1 MTRNLEPASRRAC
14 GFFNCD
20 EFSRH
25 IPVHLCAPFRTA
37 LFQPDVEGLSPYSLL
52 AIHTPDLIRLSGM
65 PNLCGHVGDQVA
77 DFFFKILLGDSF
89 VLAVAQTLFRS
100 SRGSQSSPSGVPA
113 SGVIAFSPTHS
124 SKNSAARLLMFES
137 HAENCSED
145 ECRPRGRNSDLRT
158 LVPPHFRA
166 AQGSRF

>member
-89 VLAVAQTLFRS
+89 VPCCRSNIVPQVAGLPSHRSLACQPAGLSHFRRPTLPKIRPHVCSCS
-100 SRGSQSSPSGVPA
+100 S
-113 SGVIAFSPTHS
+113 H
-124 SKNSAARLLMFES
+124 M
-137 HAENCSED
+137 
-145 ECRPRGRNSDLRT
+145 LRT
-158 LVPPHFRA
+158 AVRTNAGLGAGTRT
-166 AQGSRF
+166 